1 MDKRTDIDGQKKR
14 YTEAGAPHKNLVPSK
29 YELKNVTIN
38 D

>member
-1 MDKRTDIDGQKKR
+1 MDKWTETDEQKKR